1 MLHTGVPTQYIYLII
16 KSSFIAK
23 NKLGQIKK
31 SGYCSEKMTWNGSIY
46 GPIYSRH
53 RDKKKRK
60 KEILREKLKN
70 IRIIF

>member
-53 RDKKKRK
+53 RDKKKEKERNIKREIK
-60 KEILREKLKN
+60 KY
-70 IRIIF
+70 